1 MLRTRI
7 LTAIALLAVL
17 LPALFWSPLA
27 WGIAT
32 LAFVAAAAWEWTRLL
47 EQPRRAWPVAAVA
60 AGVGAA
66 ALAWRAAYGGWP
78 TGVLATLAGAALLF
92 WVLGA
97 PRALASLEARRGGL
111 ATAGLLLAAAW
122 VALIELR
129 AQGSLMLLSALALVW
144 IADVGAYAVG
154 RAVGRRKL
162 APRISPGKSW
172 EGAIGAAGIVTLV
185 SIAVAL
191 GWPQADTLPSL
202 MARQVPWP
210 ILVAVVVALSALS
223 VVGDLYE
230 SLLKR
235 QAGVKDSGTTLPG
248 HGGVLDRVD
257 ALLPVM
263 PAALLLTLV
272 LR

>member
-7 LTAIALLAVL
+7 ITAVVLLAVL
-17 LPALFWSPLA
+17 LPALFWSPLT

-47 EQPRRAWPVAAVA
+47 EQPQHAWPVAVA
-60 AGVGAA
+60 AAGAGA
-66 ALAWRAAYGGWP
+66 VALAWRTYAGGWP
-78 TGVLATLAGAALLF
+78 AGVLATLAAAALLF
-92 WVLGA
+92 WVLVA
-97 PRALASLEARRGGL
+97 PRALASLQARRGGL
-111 ATAGLLLAAAW
+111 VTAALLLAAAW

-129 AQGSLMLLSALALVW
+129 EQGSLMLLSAMALVW
-144 IADVGAYAVG
+144 IADIGAYAVG
-154 RAVGRRKL
+154 RAIGRRKL

-172 EGAIGAAGIVTLV
+172 EGAIGAAGIVALAAIV
-185 SIAVAL
+185 VAL
-191 GWPQADTLPSL
+191 AWPQADTLPAL
-202 MARQVPWP
+202 VARQVPWP
-210 ILVAVVVALSALS
+210 VLVAVAVALSALS

-235 QAGVKDSGTTLPG
+235 QAGVKDSGKTLPG

-257 ALLPVM
+257 AMLPVM
-263 PAALLLTLV
+263 PAMLLLTLV